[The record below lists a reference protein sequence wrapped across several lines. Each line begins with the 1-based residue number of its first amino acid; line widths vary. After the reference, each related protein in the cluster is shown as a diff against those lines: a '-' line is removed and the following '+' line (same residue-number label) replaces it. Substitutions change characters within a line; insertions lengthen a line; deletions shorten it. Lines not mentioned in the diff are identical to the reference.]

1 VWNLIAIF
9 ALAAAAPGE
18 VTATQLDGTA
28 VSGQLQRWS
37 DDGVVLQTDSG
48 SSDRQ
53 IPTADLVSL
62 DFSTESTADAGQPML
77 ELIDGTKLPIGELTT
92 DAHTLRGKLP
102 LSAIPQPIA
111 VPLEQVL
118 AVRLQPLDPAILPQW
133 HEILT
138 SDMPSDLLVLV
149 KRGGKSLDYLEGVVG
164 AITDDGVAFTLEGKT
179 VKVARSKV
187 AGLVFYRTD
196 TAPAATPQC
205 ILLGK
210 DGARLTASAVRLKG
224 ESLDVVT
231 MSGLRVV
238 WPLSSMASADFSAG
252 KIVFLGDLTPAS
264 QTWQPLV
271 GLPPSATRA
280 AKFGQ
285 PRFNHSAT
293 GGPLSLTFP
302 NDSPAGGSFET
313 ETFAKGLAVRSRS
326 ELVYRLPSGYS
337 RFMAVAGIEPADATN
352 GNVALTIFADDQ
364 LLTEANIAGS
374 SQPLCLDLD
383 VTGVKRLKIVVDY
396 GQNLDTGDWL
406 NLCNARIVK

>member
-1 VWNLIAIF
+1 M
-9 ALAAAAPGE
+9 
-18 VTATQLDGTA
+18 
-28 VSGQLQRWS
+28 
-37 DDGVVLQTDSG
+37 LQTDSA

-77 ELIDGTKLPIGELTT
+77 ELVDGTKLPIDDVTT
-92 DAHTLRGKLP
+92 DAHTLRGKLSTP
-102 LSAIPQPIA
+102 LSATPRPIA
-111 VPLEQVL
+111 VPLEQVR

-138 SDMPSDLLVLV
+138 SGMPSDLLVLV
-149 KRGGKSLDYLEGVVG
+149 KRGGRSLDYLEGVVG
-164 AITDDGVAFTLEGKT
+164 AITDEDVAFTLEGKT
-179 VKVARSKV
+179 VQVARSKV
-187 AGLVFYRTD
+187 AGLVYYRTAA
-196 TAPAATPQC
+196 APTATPQC

-210 DGARLTASAVRLKG
+210 DGARLTASSVSLRGA
-224 ESLDVVT
+224 SLDVVT

-238 WPLSSMASADFSAG
+238 WPLSSIASADFSAG

-271 GLPPSATRA
+271 GLPPSASRA

-302 NDSPAGGSFET
+302 NDSPAGGSLET

-352 GNVALTIFADDQ
+352 GNVALTVFGDDQ

-374 SQPLCLDLD
+374 SQPLRLDLD